1 MTDAYDIY
9 IYHEGY
15 LRTSSEAFS
24 LDLRST
30 KTAASGAG
38 ASAQMVHLTN
48 YCMQKH
54 SKNLGKFEEGNTLKY
69 DDLQVLCQRDGDGG
83 SLLEEGGEK
92 TRNGSRVFRFVQI
105 STNGNAPRGV
115 CRSTSL
121 SSFPMRALASAT
133 TFCHASRSSYWTRCC
148 RVRQRLLAS
157 AGVVVDV

>member
-69 DDLQVLCQRDGDGG
+69 DDLQVMCQRDGDGG
-83 SLLEEGGEK
+83 SLLEREWEEDADWEQGCFALCKSLPTEMH
-92 TRNGSRVFRFVQI
+92 RV
-105 STNGNAPRGV
+105 
-115 CRSTSL
+115 
-121 SSFPMRALASAT
+121 
-133 TFCHASRSSYWTRCC
+133 
-148 RVRQRLLAS
+148 AS
-157 AGVVVDV
+157 AGVHLSAVSRCAH